1 MSISITNPFFS
12 MPDPKNTP
20 KRFTA
25 LILHIFLIQ
34 ALLLCFCKPIQTQ
47 SLFDSLYDVRTLE
60 IHFASGK
67 ATLSASSIQALDSL
81 LNSFQGG
88 EKTVR
93 ITAHTDSDGNQ
104 TFNEQLSAQRAESVS
119 KWLLSNGL
127 PEKSIISVSA
137 LGERAP
143 VRSNDTEAGKFQNRR
158 ATIELARRV
167 PMALLEGRVTDKSTG
182 QGIETTV
189 SFRSK
194 TRQDSART
202 DSSGRYSVRLPKDSV
217 VKIEVVK
224 KDYFFESVTMKIMGS
239 PELYKRYKISP
250 DIALPPAKPGEK
262 AVLKDLFFVGDQAVL
277 LKASEPQLPII
288 LKFMQLNPEL
298 VIEIGGHVNVPI
310 PFPEDQKFKLLP
322 GQTAAEYM
330 MSRQDPWKQMLSE
343 KRAETI
349 LQYLIKNGIEAS
361 RMTAKGYKNGQM
373 LFPYAREESQ
383 QQMNRRV
390 EITVTGRTGH

>member
-1 MSISITNPFFS
+1 MLI
-12 MPDPKNTP
+12 PKYCP
-20 KRFTA
+20 SLSLA
-25 LILHIFLIQ
+25 LIRNLLLFP
-34 ALLLCFCKPIQTQ
+34 ALLCVAFNSLQAQ

-67 ATLSASSIQALDSL
+67 SELSASSMLALDSL
-81 LNSFQGG
+81 LGG
-88 EKTVR
+88 FKGGSIEKTVR
-93 ITAHTDSDGNQ
+93 ITAHTDSDGNT
-104 TFNEQLSAQRAESVS
+104 TFNEKLSVQRAESVS

-137 LGERAP
+137 LGERDP
-143 VRSNDTEAGKFQNRR
+143 VQSNKTEAGRQRNRR
-158 ATIELARRV
+158 ATVEVARRV
-167 PMALLEGRVTDKSTG
+167 PMALLEGQVTDKSTG
-182 QGIETTV
+182 QGIETIV

-202 DSSGRYSVRLPKDSV
+202 DSMGRYSVRLPKDSV

-224 KDYFFESVTMKIMGS
+224 KDYFFESFTMKIMGS
-239 PELYKRYKISP
+239 PELYKKYKISP

-262 AVLKDLFFVGDQAVL
+262 AVLRDLFFVGDQAIL
-277 LKASEPQLPII
+277 LKASEPQLPVI
-288 LKFMQLNPEL
+288 LKFMQLNPDL

-310 PFPEDQKFKLLP
+310 PYPEDQKFKLLP

-330 MSRQDPWKQMLSE
+330 MAQQEPWKQTLSE

-349 LQYLIKNGIEAS
+349 LQYLIKNGIDAS

-373 LFPYAREESQ
+373 LYPFAREESK

-390 EITVTGRTGH
+390 EITITGRTRQ